1 MMFGVYGGT
10 CNMYRNF
17 ADPLDSERTA
27 PDRRAGADQL
37 RPAGTT
43 PRPTSCSADLKV
55 ATDEDAQKEAVTG
68 LAEIMMDEVP
78 NIPIWYGAKWF
89 EYNTKNAVG
98 WPNEDDPYVG
108 SDDFLPIL
116 THLRPAGDEG

>member
-1 MMFGVYGGT
+1 MMFGVYGGS
-10 CNMYRNF
+10 CDMYRNF

-27 PDRRAGADQL
+27 PVGE
-37 RPAGTT
+37 PALTNET
-43 PRPTSCSADLKV
+43 RWSDPETDELLADLKV
-55 ATDEDAQKEAVTG
+55 ATDEDAQKEAVAG

-89 EYNTKNAVG
+89 QYNTKNAVG

-108 SDDFLPIL
+108 SNDFLPIL